1 MNKFVGKITSIIFVV
16 NDLFVLKCKVF
27 VLYDDMRAE
36 YIGQVQPQPYQY
48 KGEYLYIDADDK
60 PRFKVKGFGVIENY
74 RNKSAGH
81 GTTHVI
87 SLMHDFAKD
96 FLSKIN
102 DLQSLAARP
111 IENIKSVLEG
121 TQFYCADPLTAHVTY
136 KPNLGNMEEQK
147 KMKLCGCKEPCFE
160 IGEMSG
166 HLGLMCKHLTE
177 KEDGAGNG
185 LITFCKKFNTPVETY
200 KEQYDQLINDRQKTK
215 DILTQL
221 ADKLACNTSCNDIRS
236 FMEYFRNINVRD
248 ENFDRCCIMF
258 RHTVNIALKLDKNL
272 NTIPGVSVLRLAA
285 DIEIDGSA
293 NSREH
298 NGIVIAKGY
307 HKSQSRCKR
316 CALANGKIPCEGNIF
331 ADKFG
336 YVIRDCNQYQDS
348 KINILL
354 KNLDVLYIP
363 NVHVINSE
371 LTIPF
376 TKYGYIEI
384 LEPDPTTIRD
394 VYTIID
400 QFRPNL
406 YFREEITRSGSINIW
421 IYETRK
427 SYKDHIIYIL
437 NNCKHNITSC
447 PNNEINVIDE
457 SLKEDEEDEK

>member
-1 MNKFVGKITSIIFVV
+1 
-16 NDLFVLKCKVF
+16 
-27 VLYDDMRAE
+27 
-36 YIGQVQPQPYQY
+36 
-48 KGEYLYIDADDK
+48 
-60 PRFKVKGFGVIENY
+60 
-74 RNKSAGH
+74 
-81 GTTHVI
+81 
-87 SLMHDFAKD
+87 
-96 FLSKIN
+96 
-102 DLQSLAARP
+102 
-111 IENIKSVLEG
+111 
-121 TQFYCADPLTAHVTY
+121 
-136 KPNLGNMEEQK
+136 
-147 KMKLCGCKEPCFE
+147 MKLCGCKETCFE
-160 IGEMSG
+160 RGECWG
-166 HLGLMCKHLTE
+166 HLGGVLCKHLTE
-177 KEDGAGNG
+177 KEDGTGNG

-200 KEQYDQLINDRQKTK
+200 DTKAQYDQLIIDRQKTK

-221 ADKLACNTSCNDIRS
+221 ADKLACNTSCNDIRN
-236 FMEYFRNINVRD
+236 FMEYFRNIDVHD
-248 ENFDRCCIMF
+248 ENFNQCCIMF

-272 NTIPGVSVLRLAA
+272 NTIPGVSALRLAA

-316 CALANGKIPCEGNIF
+316 CALANGKIPCEGNIY

-336 YVIRDCNQYQDS
+336 YVVCDCNQYQDS

-354 KNLDVLYIP
+354 KNLDVLCIP
-363 NVHVINSE
+363 NVYVTNSE

-427 SYKDHIIYIL
+427 SYKDHINYIL
-437 NNCKHNITSC
+437 NNCKHNMTSY
-447 PNNEINVIDE
+447 PHNEINVIDE